1 MVHYK
6 AENMEKVIKINNDN
20 LDALKNK
27 RSDHPKYLNDLIAS
41 LHTCAENYKKL
52 ATESD
57 LSELKEI
64 AEKLASERAEFALA
78 LKEGF
83 RDKSRK
89 NHNALYKIKPL
100 LVKFVKSVAQSKD
113 DQAMVSAI
121 LKNEL
126 NAARKYNIYLYNH
139 IPTVEQLH
147 ILLEQK
153 KAVNEAIELFRA
165 GYMLQAHGISML
177 ETEIA

>member
-1 MVHYK
+1 MFITVEY
-6 AENMEKVIKINNDN
+6 MEKVIKINADN
-20 LDALKNK
+20 LAALKNK

-52 ATESD
+52 ASQSD

-64 AEKLASERAEFALA
+64 ADKLASERTEFAIT

-89 NHNALYKIKPL
+89 DRNALNKIKPL
-100 LVKFVKSVAQSKD
+100 LVKLVKSVAQSKS
-113 DQAMVSAI
+113 DQAMVSTI

-126 NAARKYNIYLYNH
+126 NAARKYNAYLFNH

-153 KAVNEAIELFRA
+153 RAVNEAIDIFRA
-165 GYMLQAHGISML
+165 GYTLQVQGISML
-177 ETEIA
+177 ATEIA